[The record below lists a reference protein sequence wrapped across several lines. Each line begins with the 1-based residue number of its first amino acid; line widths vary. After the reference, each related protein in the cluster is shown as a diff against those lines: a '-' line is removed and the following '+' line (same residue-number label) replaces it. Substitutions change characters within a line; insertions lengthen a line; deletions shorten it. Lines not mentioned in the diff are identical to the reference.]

1 MRLMVESFEGKKL
14 NWLIVENFEGK
25 RWKRLNVVDFHRWI

>member
-25 RWKRLNVVDFHRWI
+25 RWKKLNVVDFHRWI